1 MKKILVIFFFATIFS
16 LLIYYYNKPVNNN
29 ILIISEYNSINDKY
43 KDYNVS
49 IYLFDKITY
58 KELVNEIKS
67 NDSIIIKNRRI
78 YLNQLINK
86 SNYLVININNKNIKT
101 NQEKY
106 KKLLTNTIKRISNT
120 KIIFINNEDNEF
132 DIMYEN

>member
-1 MKKILVIFFFATIFS
+1 MKKILVIFFFSIIFS

-58 KELVNEIKS
+58 KELINEIKS
-67 NDSIIIKNRRI
+67 NDSIIIKNKRI

-86 SNYLVININNKNIKT
+86 SNFLVININNKNNKT

-120 KIIFINNEDNEF
+120 KIIFINNETNEF
-132 DIMYEN
+132 DIIY